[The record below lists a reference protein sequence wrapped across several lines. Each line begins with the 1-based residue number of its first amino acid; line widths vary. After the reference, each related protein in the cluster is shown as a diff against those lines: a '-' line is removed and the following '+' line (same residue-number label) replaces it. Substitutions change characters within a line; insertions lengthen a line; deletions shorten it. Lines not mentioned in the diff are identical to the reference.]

1 MKWLTL
7 TLLSIAFILVC
18 FVPAPVITQTRER
31 IVGQTPGEVVKVDVD
46 LVVLDALIMQ
56 KKTSR
61 VVGGLKQESFILSE
75 DGVKQQITNFSQD
88 AYPLSVLLLVD
99 RGGCLDPFGS
109 EVRRATMEALKRLK
123 PEDEVALMTYHNT
136 VELIEGFSRD
146 RSRITAAL
154 NRVPEHDEEA
164 NHCLNLAFYKAA
176 QYMIQA
182 SNPTGRR
189 VIIVITGVT
198 SNFDCDGPSGNA
210 AMQEVFES
218 GSVVCGLI
226 PSSAGQRM
234 ESGIMRT
241 ATSIGGLFKAP
252 TLRINKLA
260 EETGGEVLDDKPEN
274 LDRAF
279 NTLIDHLRS
288 RYSIGFVSS
297 NKKRDGSL
305 RKLKLEISPAAQKSQ
320 QGKLV
325 VRTRRTYVAPKS

>member
-7 TLLSIAFILVC
+7 TLLSIAFILAC
-18 FVPAPVITQTRER
+18 FVPVPVITQTRER

-61 VVGGLKQESFILSE
+61 VVGGLKQENFILSE

-109 EVRRATMEALKRLK
+109 DVRHATLEALKRLK

-136 VELIEGFSRD
+136 AELIEGFSRD
-146 RSRITAAL
+146 RSRIADAL

-164 NHCLNLAFYKAA
+164 DHCLNVAFYQAA
-176 QYMIQA
+176 QYMIKA
-182 SNPTGRR
+182 ANPAGRR

-198 SNFDCDGPSGNA
+198 SNFDCGSPSGTA
-210 AMQEVFES
+210 AMHEVFES

-226 PSSAGQRM
+226 PSSTGQRI
-234 ESGIMRT
+234 ESGITRA
-241 ATSIGGLFKAP
+241 ATSIGGLFKVH

-325 VRTRRTYVAPKS
+325 VRTRRSYIAPKS

>member
-7 TLLSIAFILVC
+7 TLLSIAIILVC
-18 FVPAPVITQTRER
+18 LAPAPVSTQTRER
-31 IVGQTPGEVVKVDVD
+31 TVGQTVGEVVKVDVD

-61 VVGGLKQESFILSE
+61 VVGGLKAESFILSE

-99 RGGCLDPFGS
+99 RGGCLDPFGT
-109 EVRRATMEALKRLK
+109 EVRRATLEALKRLK

-136 VELIEGFSRD
+136 TELIEGFSRD
-146 RSRITAAL
+146 RSRIVDAL
-154 NRVPEHDEEA
+154 NHVPPHDEEA
-164 NHCLNLAFYKAA
+164 NHCLNLAFFNAA
-176 QYMIQA
+176 RYMIDA

-198 SNFDCDGPSGNA
+198 SNFDCHGPSGNA

-226 PSSAGQRM
+226 PSSAGQRI
-234 ESGIMRT
+234 ESGITRA
-241 ATSIGGLFKAP
+241 ATSIGGFFKAP

-305 RKLKLEISPAAQKSQ
+305 RKLKLELSPAAQKSQ

-325 VRTRRTYVAPKS
+325 VKTRRSYVAPKS